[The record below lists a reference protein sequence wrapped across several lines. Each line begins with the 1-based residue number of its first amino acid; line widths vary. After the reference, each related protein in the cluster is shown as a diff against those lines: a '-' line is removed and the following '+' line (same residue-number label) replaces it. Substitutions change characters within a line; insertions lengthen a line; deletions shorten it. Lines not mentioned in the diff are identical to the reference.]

1 LVEEQVVP
9 SKARLRHAEPSKDAD
24 RALIGFQRLGPDVA
38 ETEVVEGVVQSCRGG
53 QVPDSQSPP
62 SALANHEAE
71 LASVRLISVKVD
83 VAHQVAVEDR
93 PQPDQVLRRRK
104 DKTSLGLLTLSK

>member
-1 LVEEQVVP
+1 VT
-9 SKARLRHAEPSKDAD
+9 SKARFHHAEPLKDAD
-24 RALIGFQRLGPDVA
+24 RALISFQRLGPHVP

-62 SALANHEAE
+62 SALANHKAE
-71 LASVRLISVKVD
+71 LTSVRLISVKVD

-93 PQPDQVLRRRK
+93 PQPDQITRRRK
-104 DKTSLGLLTLSK
+104 DKTSLGLPTLNK